1 MRTGMMQRFVGG
13 SWKRRGTVLPLAVAG
28 VLTVTGTLS
37 RVEGATLQGGRSVW
51 DGVYS
56 DAQAARGAELYA
68 EACSQCHGTG
78 LEGGE
83 MEPPL
88 TGGEFMYAW
97 DGLTVG
103 DLFERVRV
111 SMPPANPN
119 EVSRQDKADI
129 LGYLLSVNG
138 VPSGTVDL
146 SLRTADLRAISF
158 DAVQP

>member
-1 MRTGMMQRFVGG
+1 MMNEVARLG
-13 SWKRRGTVLPLAVAG
+13 WNPRGIVLAAAAAG
-28 VLTVTGTLS
+28 CVMVTGTLS
-37 RVEGATLQGGRSVW
+37 HSEGTTVQGGRSIW
-51 DGVYS
+51 DGVYT
-56 DAQAARGAELYA
+56 DAQAARGAAVYA
-68 EACSQCHGTG
+68 DACSQCHGSG

-97 DGLTVG
+97 DGLTVA

-119 EVSRQDKADI
+119 GVNRQGKADI
-129 LGYLLSVNG
+129 IGYLLSVNG
-138 VPSGTVDL
+138 VSPGTTEL
-146 SLRTADLRAISF
+146 SRRTADLRAISF